1 MSARTKIAKSLQVGA
16 YAPVVFQPSATG
28 EHIKRAV
35 TELGLTG
42 VTICGE
48 TVTADE
54 PPGTPWTGLQGRQDV
69 PPCAPQP
76 QPKLPDTFINVA
88 WSNDRWWID
97 FVSPTGRQTM
107 AHRDTFKAA
116 MSLAK
121 RRARRWNLTVHQG
134 SYVWEAAKPTP
145 TRNFGFTESQLEW
158 GDRECDAR
166 RGT

>member
-1 MSARTKIAKSLQVGA
+1 MSARSKVQKSLGIGA

-35 TELGLTG
+35 TELGLSG
-42 VTICGE
+42 VTICGVVDVH
-48 TVTADE
+48 TDE
-54 PPGTPWTGLQGRQDV
+54 PP
-69 PPCAPQP
+69 APQP

-107 AHRDTFKAA
+107 AHRDTFQAA
-116 MSLAK
+116 LSLAK

-134 SYVWEAAKPTP
+134 PFVWEPAK
-145 TRNFGFTESQLEW
+145 
-158 GDRECDAR
+158 
-166 RGT
+166 